1 MDNRKVAQQV
11 IEHLGG
17 KENITNALHCV
28 TRLRFNVKEDA
39 KVNGAAIEAID
50 GVMGMQIKNGQY
62 QVIIGPMVADV
73 FLEVE
78 ELLGHSGS
86 EAPKTRMGNV
96 LDIITGIFSAILPAL
111 VAGGMLKGILAMLEA
126 MGMSSGGGDLDR
138 IQCHLGCSVLFSAV
152 PAGSF
157 RRKKIQGQRVS
168 GALRGRRFDV
178 SHLCGCG
185 GGSRKPLLFLGD
197 HHSCVQLRKLG
208 IPGGAGGWTAG
219 HCIPLC
225 GSLYS
230 RCSQNGRCAHGVPC
244 GNHSRHLPGA
254 GPSGQLRWSGAGKRH
269 RLAFLCT
276 GTGSRLPAGLL
287 YAAHCAVWYAP
298 IYFSHSDLQYRY
310 LGV

>member
-62 QVIIGPMVADV
+62 QIIIGPMVADV

-78 ELLGHSGS
+78 DLLGHSGS

-126 MGMSSGGGDLDR
+126 MGMSSGGGTWTVFSVISDVPFYFLPFLLAVSAAR
-138 IQCHLGCSVLFSAV
+138 KFKVNEYLGLCVA
-152 PAGSF
+152 
-157 RRKKIQGQRVS
+157 
-168 GALRGRRFDV
+168 GALMYPTFVDAVGAAENPFSKSDR
-178 SHLCGCG
+178 SHVVL
-185 GGSRKPLLFLGD
+185 
-197 HHSCVQLRKLG
+197 
-208 IPGGAGGWTAG
+208 
-219 HCIPLC
+219 
-225 GSLYS
+225 
-230 RCSQNGRCAHGVPC
+230 
-244 GNHSRHLPGA
+244 
-254 GPSGQLRWSGAGKRH
+254 
-269 RLAFLCT
+269 
-276 GTGSRLPAGLL
+276 
-287 YAAHCAVWYAP
+287 
-298 IYFSHSDLQYRY
+298 
-310 LGV
+310 